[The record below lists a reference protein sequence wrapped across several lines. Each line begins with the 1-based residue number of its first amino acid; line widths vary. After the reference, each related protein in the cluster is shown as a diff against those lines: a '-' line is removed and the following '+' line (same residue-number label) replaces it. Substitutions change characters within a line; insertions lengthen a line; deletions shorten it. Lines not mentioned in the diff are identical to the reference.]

1 MERDKKD
8 DNYNSIS
15 GQLGTLYTIAKLS
28 IKYYILNSIIS
39 IPQFI
44 VEDLQNKRDL
54 FGTHKSE

>member
-15 GQLGTLYTIAKLS
+15 GQLWTSIAKLS